1 MPHGHHLNVFI
12 YKYNTRLYATISNII
27 KSYTDIT
34 SDVHFTLTSPQ
45 YCIFLTLIS
54 HLKTNP

>member
-12 YKYNTRLYATISNII
+12 YKYNTRLHATISNII

-34 SDVHFTLTSPQ
+34 SDVHLP
-45 YCIFLTLIS
+45 
-54 HLKTNP
+54 

>member
-1 MPHGHHLNVFI
+1 MSHGHHPMVFI

-34 SDVHFTLTSPQ
+34 SDVHLP
-45 YCIFLTLIS
+45 
-54 HLKTNP
+54 

>member
-1 MPHGHHLNVFI
+1 MPHSHHLNVFI

-34 SDVHFTLTSPQ
+34 SDVHLS
-45 YCIFLTLIS
+45 
-54 HLKTNP
+54 